1 MKTLL
6 LALHSFAVL
15 AALSLCVWE
24 GVQAIIHYGAEYR
37 ALTLARSVPAVLV
50 GSYALAHIALL
61 ITRRVTTQALL
72 WFYPL
77 SFSLGL
83 IAAFV
88 SQSYGKGWAPA
99 DTTEAFYSSLIG
111 FSIVGLLWLAAAF
124 SCYQAFVLRSNQSA

>member
-6 LALHSFAVL
+6 LTFHSFAAL
-15 AALSLCVWE
+15 AVLSLCVWE
-24 GVQAIIHYGAEYR
+24 GTQAIVHYGAEYG
-37 ALTLARSVPAVLV
+37 ALTLARSLPAILV

-61 ITRRVTTQALL
+61 IARRVTTQALL

-83 IAAFV
+83 LAAFV

-99 DTTEAFYSSLIG
+99 DTTEAFYSSFIG
-111 FSIVGLLWLAAAF
+111 FSIVGLLWLAAAY
-124 SCYQAFVLRSNQSA
+124 SCYRAFVLRRSQSV